1 MNERLLRR
9 AEVERRVG
17 LKRSA
22 IYERVA
28 KGTFPRPVKDEEGG
42 AAVWWLESEI
52 QAWIDRKAAG
62 PRAGGGPTASAA

>member
-1 MNERLLRR
+1 MEAERLLRR

-28 KGTFPRPVKDEEGG
+28 KGTFPRPVKDDEG

-62 PRAGGGPTASAA
+62 PRVGGNPTATAA